1 MNRIFVRVV
10 LPILFLIA
18 GCFSIYSGVKNVR
31 NRASFEQT
39 TAEIISIES
48 TYDTVTDSDD
58 YHVAIKFNVEGKEIE
73 TSLGEYEN
81 SMYEGKEIGIYY
93 NPDAPTDII
102 AASKT
107 MPIVTITLGTISIL
121 VGIILFFRGLRA
133 MP

>member
-1 MNRIFVRVV
+1 MNRIFVRFV

-18 GCFSIYSGVKNVR
+18 GCFSIYSGVKNIR

-39 TAEIISIES
+39 TAEITSIES
-48 TYDTVTDSDD
+48 TYDPATEKDD
-58 YHVAIKFNVEGKEIE
+58 YQVTVKFNVEGKEIE

-93 NPDAPTDII
+93 NPNDPTDIF

-107 MPIVTITLGTISIL
+107 MPIVTITLGSI
-121 VGIILFFRGLRA
+121 GILAGIVFFFRGLRA

>member
-1 MNRIFVRVV
+1 M
-10 LPILFLIA
+10 
-18 GCFSIYSGVKNVR
+18 YSGGKNVR

-93 NPDAPTDII
+93 NPDDPTDII